1 MDTTPLLPPA
11 DSPAIRPTR
20 PISPRQRLR
29 WNHLSPTV
37 KAIMKRL
44 LIPALLASSAFV
56 LSGCL
61 DVDADLSVNEDATAT
76 GEMTIAISSE
86 ISGLLGLGSGV
97 DLVDQLKQGMLDGAE
112 GSRIWTASPQIRNAV
127 AMVCSFENQ
136 VFDQADDIW
145 NIYASDDNTITFY
158 SSSGE
163 QAAEE
168 DAGFLDD
175 LVDFDFGGYQIDVEM
190 PARSSVS
197 MAPTWIKHP
206 RRVFASRPSLNDS
219 FEAVVVS
226 EDGSSSFP
234 WVLLIVIGV
243 AVLAVIA
250 LVAFLIGRSR
260 SSGDSD
266 VQVIRWTALGS
277 PSRRRYR
284 ATGID
289 GGDARARLV
298 YSHPRWRPLRCR
310 RPSNPAMPLVMA
322 PTEMTFRATRQ
333 TTRQVIHRQTTTAVD
348 PRPTTTTDRWLPRAN
363 SR

>member
-1 MDTTPLLPPA
+1 
-11 DSPAIRPTR
+11 
-20 PISPRQRLR
+20 
-29 WNHLSPTV
+29 
-37 KAIMKRL
+37 MKRL

-97 DLVDQLKQGMLDGAE
+97 ELVDQLKQGMLDGAE
-112 GSRIWTASPQIRNAV
+112 GVEDLDCQPADQENAV

-145 NIYASDDNTITFY
+145 NIYASDDKTVTFY

-190 PARSSVS
+190 PGPIVSVDGTNVDQTS
-197 MAPTWIKHP
+197 DTSFRIEAG
-206 RRVFASRPSLNDS
+206 LNDS

-234 WVLLIVIGV
+234 WVLLIVVGV

-260 SSGDSD
+260 SSGGAGANDANDSMD
-266 VQVIRWTALGS
+266 GTSVMDDADRAQPELMAATPALDSSTPPPAVEASPMPQAIESGDASSDDAPGDDNSGDNSSDAAPADTADDS
-277 PSRRRYR
+277 PGDSP
-284 ATGID
+284 ADND
-289 GGDARARLV
+289 GGSASDDND
-298 YSHPRWRPLRCR
+298 SGG
-310 RPSNPAMPLVMA
+310 SFGSDDN
-322 PTEMTFRATRQ
+322 
-333 TTRQVIHRQTTTAVD
+333 D
-348 PRPTTTTDRWLPRAN
+348 
-363 SR
+363 

>member
-1 MDTTPLLPPA
+1 
-11 DSPAIRPTR
+11 
-20 PISPRQRLR
+20 
-29 WNHLSPTV
+29 
-37 KAIMKRL
+37 MKRL

-61 DVDADLSVNEDATAT
+61 DVDADLAVNEDATAT

-112 GSRIWTASPQIRNAV
+112 GVEDLNCEPAEQENAV

-145 NIYASDDNTITFY
+145 NIYASDDNTVTFY

-163 QAAEE
+163 QAADE
-168 DAGFLDD
+168 DAGLLDD
-175 LVDFDFGGYQIDVEM
+175 LVDLDFGGYQIDVEM
-190 PARSSVS
+190 PGAIVSVDGTNVDQTS
-197 MAPTWIKHP
+197 ETSFRIEAG
-206 RRVFASRPSLNDS
+206 LNDS
-219 FEAVVVS
+219 FEAIVVA

-266 VQVIRWTALGS
+266 AGNGTAPMNDPADADVAQPALIAATPALDS
-277 PSRRRYR
+277 PTPPPAVEASPVPPAIESADTSNDDASGDDAPGDDNSDDNSSDDAPS
-284 ATGID
+284 ATADDSPGDSPADND
-289 GGDARARLV
+289 GGSASDDNGGGGG
-298 YSHPRWRPLRCR
+298 SFG
-310 RPSNPAMPLVMA
+310 SDDN
-322 PTEMTFRATRQ
+322 
-333 TTRQVIHRQTTTAVD
+333 D
-348 PRPTTTTDRWLPRAN
+348 
-363 SR
+363 

>member
-1 MDTTPLLPPA
+1 
-11 DSPAIRPTR
+11 
-20 PISPRQRLR
+20 
-29 WNHLSPTV
+29 
-37 KAIMKRL
+37 MKRL

-112 GSRIWTASPQIRNAV
+112 GVEDLDCEPAEQENAV

-145 NIYASDDNTITFY
+145 NIYASDDNTVTFY

-168 DAGFLDD
+168 EDAGLFDD

-190 PARSSVS
+190 PGPIVSVDGTNVDQTS
-197 MAPTWIKHP
+197 DTSFRIEAG
-206 RRVFASRPSLNDS
+206 LNDS
-219 FEAVVVS
+219 FEAIVVS

-250 LVAFLIGRSR
+250 LVVFLIGRSR
-260 SSGDSD
+260 SSGGSGASD
-266 VQVIRWTALGS
+266 VNDATDGTAFMDDADRAQPELIAATPALDS
-277 PSRRRYR
+277 PTPPPAVE
-284 ATGID
+284 ATPVPPAIESAD
-289 GGDARARLV
+289 TPSDDAPGDDT
-298 YSHPRWRPLRCR
+298 
-310 RPSNPAMPLVMA
+310 PADAADDSP
-322 PTEMTFRATRQ
+322 
-333 TTRQVIHRQTTTAVD
+333 
-348 PRPTTTTDRWLPRAN
+348 AN
-363 SR
+363 SPADNDDSGSAGSNDNDNTND

>member
-1 MDTTPLLPPA
+1 
-11 DSPAIRPTR
+11 
-20 PISPRQRLR
+20 
-29 WNHLSPTV
+29 
-37 KAIMKRL
+37 MKRL

-97 DLVDQLKQGMLDGAE
+97 DLVDQLEQGMLDGAE
-112 GSRIWTASPQIRNAV
+112 GVEDLDCEPAEQENAV

-145 NIYASDDNTITFY
+145 NIYASDDNTVTFY

-168 DAGFLDD
+168 EDAGLFDD

-190 PARSSVS
+190 PGPIVSVDGTNVDQTS
-197 MAPTWIKHP
+197 DTSFRIEAG
-206 RRVFASRPSLNDS
+206 LNDS
-219 FEAVVVS
+219 FEAIVVS

-250 LVAFLIGRSR
+250 LVIFLIGRSR
-260 SSGDSD
+260 SSGGSGGSGASD
-266 VQVIRWTALGS
+266 VNDATDGTAFMDDAARAQPELIAATTALDS
-277 PSRRRYR
+277 PTPPS
-284 ATGID
+284 AVEASPVPPAIESVDTPSD
-289 GGDARARLV
+289 DA
-298 YSHPRWRPLRCR
+298 SGEDT
-310 RPSNPAMPLVMA
+310 PAD
-322 PTEMTFRATRQ
+322 
-333 TTRQVIHRQTTTAVD
+333 TAD
-348 PRPTTTTDRWLPRAN
+348 DSPAN
-363 SR
+363 SPADNDDSGSAGSNDNDNTND

>member
-1 MDTTPLLPPA
+1 
-11 DSPAIRPTR
+11 
-20 PISPRQRLR
+20 
-29 WNHLSPTV
+29 
-37 KAIMKRL
+37 MKRL

-112 GSRIWTASPQIRNAV
+112 GVEDLDCEPAEQENAV

-145 NIYASDDNTITFY
+145 NIYASDDNTVTFY

-168 DAGFLDD
+168 DAGLFDD

-190 PARSSVS
+190 PGPIVSVDGTNVDQTS
-197 MAPTWIKHP
+197 DTSFRIEAG
-206 RRVFASRPSLNDS
+206 LNDS

-250 LVAFLIGRSR
+250 LVVFLIGRSR

-266 VQVIRWTALGS
+266 GSGASDASDVNGANDATDGTAFMDDADRAQPELIAATPALDS
-277 PSRRRYR
+277 PTPPPAVEASPVPPAIESADTSNDDASGDDNSDDNSSDDAPS
-284 ATGID
+284 ATADDSPGDSPADND
-289 GGDARARLV
+289 GGSASDDNGGGG
-298 YSHPRWRPLRCR
+298 SFG
-310 RPSNPAMPLVMA
+310 SDDN
-322 PTEMTFRATRQ
+322 
-333 TTRQVIHRQTTTAVD
+333 D
-348 PRPTTTTDRWLPRAN
+348 
-363 SR
+363 

>member
-1 MDTTPLLPPA
+1 
-11 DSPAIRPTR
+11 
-20 PISPRQRLR
+20 
-29 WNHLSPTV
+29 
-37 KAIMKRL
+37 MKRL

-112 GSRIWTASPQIRNAV
+112 GVEDLDCEPAEQENAV

-145 NIYASDDNTITFY
+145 NIYVSDDNTVTFY

-168 DAGFLDD
+168 DAGLFDD

-190 PARSSVS
+190 PGPIVSVDGTNVDQTS
-197 MAPTWIKHP
+197 DTSFRIEAG
-206 RRVFASRPSLNDS
+206 LNDS
-219 FEAVVVS
+219 FEAIVVS

-234 WVLLIVIGV
+234 WVLLIVVGV

-250 LVAFLIGRSR
+250 LVVFRIGRSR
-260 SSGDSD
+260 SSGDSGASD
-266 VQVIRWTALGS
+266 ANGANGATDGNDATDGTAFMDDADRAQPELIAATPALDS
-277 PSRRRYR
+277 PTPPPAVEASPVPP
-284 ATGID
+284 AIES
-289 GGDARARLV
+289 GDD
-298 YSHPRWRPLRCR
+298 
-310 RPSNPAMPLVMA
+310 A
-322 PTEMTFRATRQ
+322 PT
-333 TTRQVIHRQTTTAVD
+333 
-348 PRPTTTTDRWLPRAN
+348 N
-363 SR
+363 SGDDSPGHSPADNGGGSVGSNDNDNDND

>member
-1 MDTTPLLPPA
+1 
-11 DSPAIRPTR
+11 
-20 PISPRQRLR
+20 
-29 WNHLSPTV
+29 
-37 KAIMKRL
+37 MKRL

-76 GEMTIAISSE
+76 GGMTIAISSE

-112 GSRIWTASPQIRNAV
+112 GVEDLDCEPAEQENAV
-127 AMVCSFENQ
+127 AMVCSFANQ

-145 NIYASDDNTITFY
+145 NIYASDDKTVTFY

-168 DAGFLDD
+168 DGGFLDD

-190 PARSSVS
+190 PGPIVSVDGTNVDQTS
-197 MAPTWIKHP
+197 ETSFRIEAG
-206 RRVFASRPSLNDS
+206 LNDS

-250 LVAFLIGRSR
+250 VVAFLIGRSR

-266 VQVIRWTALGS
+266 AGNGTAPMNDPADADVAQTALMAATPALDS
-277 PSRRRYR
+277 PTPPPAVEASPMPP
-284 ATGID
+284 AIESADTHNDEAPGDQSSGDHNSSNDSSSD
-289 GGDARARLV
+289 GG
-298 YSHPRWRPLRCR
+298 
-310 RPSNPAMPLVMA
+310 PADSTDDSP
-322 PTEMTFRATRQ
+322 
-333 TTRQVIHRQTTTAVD
+333 VD
-348 PRPTTTTDRWLPRAN
+348 SSADN
-363 SR
+363 DGGSGSDDNG

>member
-1 MDTTPLLPPA
+1 
-11 DSPAIRPTR
+11 
-20 PISPRQRLR
+20 
-29 WNHLSPTV
+29 
-37 KAIMKRL
+37 MKRL

-112 GSRIWTASPQIRNAV
+112 GVEDLDCEPAEQENAV

-145 NIYASDDNTITFY
+145 NIYVSDDNTVTFY

-168 DAGFLDD
+168 DAGLFDD

-190 PARSSVS
+190 PGPIVSVDGTNVDQTS
-197 MAPTWIKHP
+197 DTNFRIEAG
-206 RRVFASRPSLNDS
+206 LNDS

-234 WVLLIVIGV
+234 WVLLIVVGV

-250 LVAFLIGRSR
+250 LVVFLIGRSR
-260 SSGDSD
+260 SSGGSDANDPNNSMDGTSVMDDADRAQPELIAATPALDSPTPPPAVEASPVPPAIESGD
-266 VQVIRWTALGS
+266 ALSDDAPGVDAPGDDNSDDNSSDDAPADTADDS
-277 PSRRRYR
+277 PGHSP
-284 ATGID
+284 ADNDD
-289 GGDARARLV
+289 GGSV
-298 YSHPRWRPLRCR
+298 G
-310 RPSNPAMPLVMA
+310 SN
-322 PTEMTFRATRQ
+322 
-333 TTRQVIHRQTTTAVD
+333 D
-348 PRPTTTTDRWLPRAN
+348 NDDD
-363 SR
+363 

>member
-1 MDTTPLLPPA
+1 
-11 DSPAIRPTR
+11 
-20 PISPRQRLR
+20 
-29 WNHLSPTV
+29 
-37 KAIMKRL
+37 MKRL

-112 GSRIWTASPQIRNAV
+112 GVEDLDCEPAEQENAV

-145 NIYASDDNTITFY
+145 NIYVSDDNTVTFY

-168 DAGFLDD
+168 DAGLFDD

-190 PARSSVS
+190 PGPIVSVDGTNVDQTS
-197 MAPTWIKHP
+197 DTSFRIEAG
-206 RRVFASRPSLNDS
+206 LNDS

-234 WVLLIVIGV
+234 WVLLIVVGV

-250 LVAFLIGRSR
+250 LVVFLIGRSR
-260 SSGDSD
+260 SSGGSDANDPNNSMDGTSVMDDADRAQPELIAATPALDSPTPPPAVEASPVPPAIESGD
-266 VQVIRWTALGS
+266 ALSDDAPGVEAPGDDNSDDNSSDDAPADTADDS
-277 PSRRRYR
+277 PGDSP
-284 ATGID
+284 ADDND
-289 GGDARARLV
+289 GGGSFGSDD
-298 YSHPRWRPLRCR
+298 
-310 RPSNPAMPLVMA
+310 N
-322 PTEMTFRATRQ
+322 
-333 TTRQVIHRQTTTAVD
+333 D
-348 PRPTTTTDRWLPRAN
+348 
-363 SR
+363 

>member
-1 MDTTPLLPPA
+1 
-11 DSPAIRPTR
+11 
-20 PISPRQRLR
+20 
-29 WNHLSPTV
+29 
-37 KAIMKRL
+37 MKRL

-97 DLVDQLKQGMLDGAE
+97 ELVDQLKQGMLDGAE
-112 GSRIWTASPQIRNAV
+112 GVEDLDCEPADQENAV

-145 NIYASDDNTITFY
+145 NIYASDDNTVTFY

-190 PARSSVS
+190 PGPIVSVDGTNVDQTS
-197 MAPTWIKHP
+197 DTSFRIEAG
-206 RRVFASRPSLNDS
+206 LNDS

-234 WVLLIVIGV
+234 WVLLIVVGV

-260 SSGDSD
+260 SSDANDANDSMDGTAFMDDADRAQPELMAATPALDSSTPPPAVEASPMPQAIESADTSSDDASGDSD
-266 VQVIRWTALGS
+266 A
-277 PSRRRYR
+277 
-284 ATGID
+284 
-289 GGDARARLV
+289 GGDNASDDA
-298 YSHPRWRPLRCR
+298 
-310 RPSNPAMPLVMA
+310 PAD
-322 PTEMTFRATRQ
+322 
-333 TTRQVIHRQTTTAVD
+333 TADDSPVD
-348 PRPTTTTDRWLPRAN
+348 SPADN
-363 SR
+363 DSGGGSFGSDDND

>member
-1 MDTTPLLPPA
+1 
-11 DSPAIRPTR
+11 
-20 PISPRQRLR
+20 
-29 WNHLSPTV
+29 
-37 KAIMKRL
+37 MKRL

-61 DVDADLSVNEDATAT
+61 DVDADLAVNEDATAT

-112 GSRIWTASPQIRNAV
+112 GVEDLDCEPAEQENAV

-145 NIYASDDNTITFY
+145 NIYASDDNTVTFY

-168 DAGFLDD
+168 QDSGLFDD
-175 LVDFDFGGYQIDVEM
+175 LVDFDFGGYQIDVDM
-190 PARSSVS
+190 PGPIVSVDGTNVDQTS
-197 MAPTWIKHP
+197 ETSFRIEAG
-206 RRVFASRPSLNDS
+206 LNDS
-219 FEAVVVS
+219 FETIIVA

-234 WVLLIVIGV
+234 WILLIVIGV

-266 VQVIRWTALGS
+266 AGNGTTPMNDPADADVAQPELMAATPALNS
-277 PSRRRYR
+277 PTPLPAVEASPVPP
-284 ATGID
+284 AIESADTPSNDAPGDDSPGDNNSGDESASDDAPADPANDSPGDSPADNDD
-289 GGDARARLV
+289 GGSASDDNGGG
-298 YSHPRWRPLRCR
+298 SFG
-310 RPSNPAMPLVMA
+310 SDDN
-322 PTEMTFRATRQ
+322 
-333 TTRQVIHRQTTTAVD
+333 
-348 PRPTTTTDRWLPRAN
+348 N
-363 SR
+363 

>member
-1 MDTTPLLPPA
+1 
-11 DSPAIRPTR
+11 
-20 PISPRQRLR
+20 
-29 WNHLSPTV
+29 
-37 KAIMKRL
+37 MKRL

-97 DLVDQLKQGMLDGAE
+97 ELVDQLKQGMLDGAE
-112 GSRIWTASPQIRNAV
+112 GVEDLDCQPADQENAV

-145 NIYASDDNTITFY
+145 NIYASDDNTVTFY

-190 PARSSVS
+190 PGPIVSVDGTNVDQTS
-197 MAPTWIKHP
+197 ETSFRIEAG
-206 RRVFASRPSLNDS
+206 LNDS

-234 WVLLIVIGV
+234 WVLLIVVGV

-250 LVAFLIGRSR
+250 LVAFFIGRSR
-260 SSGDSD
+260 SSGGSDANDANAANGSMDGTSVVDDADRAQPELMAATPALDSPTPPPAVEASPVPPAIESGD
-266 VQVIRWTALGS
+266 VSSDDA
-277 PSRRRYR
+277 PS
-284 ATGID
+284 D
-289 GGDARARLV
+289 DSSGDDN
-298 YSHPRWRPLRCR
+298 SDDN
-310 RPSNPAMPLVMA
+310 SSDDA
-322 PTEMTFRATRQ
+322 PTD
-333 TTRQVIHRQTTTAVD
+333 TAD
-348 PRPTTTTDRWLPRAN
+348 DSPEDSPADN
-363 SR
+363 DSGGGSFGSDDND

>member
-1 MDTTPLLPPA
+1 
-11 DSPAIRPTR
+11 
-20 PISPRQRLR
+20 
-29 WNHLSPTV
+29 
-37 KAIMKRL
+37 MKRL

-112 GSRIWTASPQIRNAV
+112 GVEDLDCEPAEQENAV

-145 NIYASDDNTITFY
+145 NIYASDDKTVTFY

-168 DAGFLDD
+168 DGGFLDD

-190 PARSSVS
+190 PGPFVSVDGTNVDQTS
-197 MAPTWIKHP
+197 ETSFRIEAG
-206 RRVFASRPSLNDS
+206 LNDS

-250 LVAFLIGRSR
+250 VVAFLIGRSR

-266 VQVIRWTALGS
+266 AGNGTAPMNDPADADVAQPALIAATPALDS
-277 PSRRRYR
+277 PTPPPAVEASPMPQ
-284 ATGID
+284 AIEAADTHNDEAPGDQSSGDHNSSNDSSSD
-289 GGDARARLV
+289 GG
-298 YSHPRWRPLRCR
+298 
-310 RPSNPAMPLVMA
+310 PADSTDDSP
-322 PTEMTFRATRQ
+322 
-333 TTRQVIHRQTTTAVD
+333 VD
-348 PRPTTTTDRWLPRAN
+348 SSADN
-363 SR
+363 DGGSGSDDND

>member
-1 MDTTPLLPPA
+1 
-11 DSPAIRPTR
+11 
-20 PISPRQRLR
+20 
-29 WNHLSPTV
+29 
-37 KAIMKRL
+37 MKRL

-112 GSRIWTASPQIRNAV
+112 GVEDLDCEPAEQENAV

-145 NIYASDDNTITFY
+145 NIYASDDNTVTFY

-190 PARSSVS
+190 PGPIVSVDGTNVDQTS
-197 MAPTWIKHP
+197 ETSFRIEAG
-206 RRVFASRPSLNDS
+206 LNDS

-234 WVLLIVIGV
+234 WVLLIVVGV

-260 SSGDSD
+260 SSGDADAGDGTAPMNDPADAD
-266 VQVIRWTALGS
+266 VAQPALIAATPALDS
-277 PSRRRYR
+277 PTPPPAVEASPVPP
-284 ATGID
+284 AIES
-289 GGDARARLV
+289 GDASSDGAHGDDTLGDDT
-298 YSHPRWRPLRCR
+298 SDDN
-310 RPSNPAMPLVMA
+310 SSDDAPAD
-322 PTEMTFRATRQ
+322 
-333 TTRQVIHRQTTTAVD
+333 TAD
-348 PRPTTTTDRWLPRAN
+348 DSPGDSPADN
-363 SR
+363 D

>member
-1 MDTTPLLPPA
+1 
-11 DSPAIRPTR
+11 
-20 PISPRQRLR
+20 
-29 WNHLSPTV
+29 
-37 KAIMKRL
+37 MKRL

-112 GSRIWTASPQIRNAV
+112 GVEDLDCEPAEQENAV

-145 NIYASDDNTITFY
+145 NIYASDDNTVTFY

-163 QAAEE
+163 QAAEDE
-168 DAGFLDD
+168 DAGFFDD

-190 PARSSVS
+190 PGPIVSVDGTNVDQTS
-197 MAPTWIKHP
+197 ETSFRIEAG
-206 RRVFASRPSLNDS
+206 LNDS

-266 VQVIRWTALGS
+266 AGDGTAPGNDPADADIAQPALMAATPALDSSTPPPAVEAS
-277 PSRRRYR
+277 PVPPAIES
-284 ATGID
+284 
-289 GGDARARLV
+289 GDASSDGAHGDDI
-298 YSHPRWRPLRCR
+298 SGDAADDSPGD
-310 RPSNPAMPLVMA
+310 SPADNDSGGSA
-322 PTEMTFRATRQ
+322 S
-333 TTRQVIHRQTTTAVD
+333 D
-348 PRPTTTTDRWLPRAN
+348 DN
-363 SR
+363 D

>member
-1 MDTTPLLPPA
+1 
-11 DSPAIRPTR
+11 
-20 PISPRQRLR
+20 
-29 WNHLSPTV
+29 
-37 KAIMKRL
+37 MKRL

-112 GSRIWTASPQIRNAV
+112 GVEDLDCEPAEQENAV

-145 NIYASDDNTITFY
+145 NIYASDDNTVTFY

-163 QAAEE
+163 QAAEDE
-168 DAGFLDD
+168 DAGFFDD

-190 PARSSVS
+190 PGPIVSVDGTNVDQTS
-197 MAPTWIKHP
+197 ETSFRIEAG
-206 RRVFASRPSLNDS
+206 LNDS

-250 LVAFLIGRSR
+250 LVAILIGRSR

-266 VQVIRWTALGS
+266 AGDGTAPGNDPADADIAQPALMAATPALDSSTPPSAVEAS
-277 PSRRRYR
+277 PVPPAIES
-284 ATGID
+284 
-289 GGDARARLV
+289 GDASSDGAHGDDI
-298 YSHPRWRPLRCR
+298 SGDAADDSPGD
-310 RPSNPAMPLVMA
+310 SPADNDSGGSA
-322 PTEMTFRATRQ
+322 S
-333 TTRQVIHRQTTTAVD
+333 D
-348 PRPTTTTDRWLPRAN
+348 DN
-363 SR
+363 D

>member
-1 MDTTPLLPPA
+1 
-11 DSPAIRPTR
+11 
-20 PISPRQRLR
+20 
-29 WNHLSPTV
+29 
-37 KAIMKRL
+37 MKRL

-112 GSRIWTASPQIRNAV
+112 GVEDLDCEPAEQENAV

-145 NIYASDDNTITFY
+145 NIYASDDNTVTFY

-163 QAAEE
+163 QAAEDE
-168 DAGFLDD
+168 DAGFFDD

-190 PARSSVS
+190 PGPIVSVDGTNVDQTS
-197 MAPTWIKHP
+197 ETSFRIEAG
-206 RRVFASRPSLNDS
+206 LNDS

-266 VQVIRWTALGS
+266 AGDGTAPGNDPADADIAQPALMAATPALDSSTPPPAVEAS
-277 PSRRRYR
+277 PVPPAIES
-284 ATGID
+284 
-289 GGDARARLV
+289 GDASSDGAHGDDI
-298 YSHPRWRPLRCR
+298 SGDAADDSPGE
-310 RPSNPAMPLVMA
+310 SPADNDSGGSA
-322 PTEMTFRATRQ
+322 S
-333 TTRQVIHRQTTTAVD
+333 D
-348 PRPTTTTDRWLPRAN
+348 DN
-363 SR
+363 D

>member
-1 MDTTPLLPPA
+1 
-11 DSPAIRPTR
+11 
-20 PISPRQRLR
+20 
-29 WNHLSPTV
+29 
-37 KAIMKRL
+37 MKRL

-112 GSRIWTASPQIRNAV
+112 GVEDLDCEPAEQENAV

-145 NIYASDDNTITFY
+145 NIYASDDKTVTFY

-190 PARSSVS
+190 PGPIVSVDGTNVDQTS
-197 MAPTWIKHP
+197 ETSFRIEAG
-206 RRVFASRPSLNDS
+206 LNDS

-250 LVAFLIGRSR
+250 VVAFLIGRSR

-266 VQVIRWTALGS
+266 AGNGTAPMNDPADTDVAQTALMAATPAPDS
-277 PSRRRYR
+277 PTPPPAVEASPMPP
-284 ATGID
+284 AIESADTHNDEAPGDQSSGDHNSSNDSSSD
-289 GGDARARLV
+289 GG
-298 YSHPRWRPLRCR
+298 
-310 RPSNPAMPLVMA
+310 PADSTDDSP
-322 PTEMTFRATRQ
+322 
-333 TTRQVIHRQTTTAVD
+333 VD
-348 PRPTTTTDRWLPRAN
+348 SSADN
-363 SR
+363 DGGSGSDDNG

>member
-1 MDTTPLLPPA
+1 
-11 DSPAIRPTR
+11 
-20 PISPRQRLR
+20 
-29 WNHLSPTV
+29 
-37 KAIMKRL
+37 MKRL

-97 DLVDQLKQGMLDGAE
+97 DLVDQLEQGMLDGAE
-112 GSRIWTASPQIRNAV
+112 GVEDLDCEPAEQENAV

-145 NIYASDDNTITFY
+145 NIYASDDNTVTFY
-158 SSSGE
+158 SISGE

-168 DAGFLDD
+168 EDAGLFDD

-190 PARSSVS
+190 PGPIVSVDGTNVDQTS
-197 MAPTWIKHP
+197 DTSFRIEAG
-206 RRVFASRPSLNDS
+206 LNDS
-219 FEAVVVS
+219 FEAIVVS

-250 LVAFLIGRSR
+250 LIVFLIGRSR
-260 SSGDSD
+260 SSGGSGASDRNDGTDGTDGTAFMDDADRAQPELIAATPALDSPTPPPAVEATPVPPAIESAD
-266 VQVIRWTALGS
+266 TPRDDAPGEDTPADAADDS
-277 PSRRRYR
+277 P
-284 ATGID
+284 
-289 GGDARARLV
+289 
-298 YSHPRWRPLRCR
+298 
-310 RPSNPAMPLVMA
+310 
-322 PTEMTFRATRQ
+322 
-333 TTRQVIHRQTTTAVD
+333 
-348 PRPTTTTDRWLPRAN
+348 AN
-363 SR
+363 SPADNDDSGSAGSNDNDNTND

>member
-1 MDTTPLLPPA
+1 
-11 DSPAIRPTR
+11 
-20 PISPRQRLR
+20 
-29 WNHLSPTV
+29 
-37 KAIMKRL
+37 MKRL

-112 GSRIWTASPQIRNAV
+112 GVEDLDCEPAEQENAV

-145 NIYASDDNTITFY
+145 NIYASDDKTVTFY

-190 PARSSVS
+190 PGPIVSVDGTNVDQTS
-197 MAPTWIKHP
+197 ETSFRIEAG
-206 RRVFASRPSLNDS
+206 LNDS

-250 LVAFLIGRSR
+250 VVAFLIGRSR

-266 VQVIRWTALGS
+266 AGNGTAPMNDPADTDVAQTALMAATPALDS
-277 PSRRRYR
+277 PTPPPAVEASPMPP
-284 ATGID
+284 AIESADTHNDEAPGDQSSGDHNSSNDSSSD
-289 GGDARARLV
+289 GG
-298 YSHPRWRPLRCR
+298 
-310 RPSNPAMPLVMA
+310 PADSTDDSP
-322 PTEMTFRATRQ
+322 
-333 TTRQVIHRQTTTAVD
+333 VD
-348 PRPTTTTDRWLPRAN
+348 SSADN
-363 SR
+363 DGGSGSDDNG

>member
-1 MDTTPLLPPA
+1 
-11 DSPAIRPTR
+11 
-20 PISPRQRLR
+20 
-29 WNHLSPTV
+29 
-37 KAIMKRL
+37 MKRL

-112 GSRIWTASPQIRNAV
+112 GVEDLDCEPAEQENAV

-145 NIYASDDNTITFY
+145 NIYASDDKTVTFY

-190 PARSSVS
+190 PGPIVSVDGTNVDQTS
-197 MAPTWIKHP
+197 ETSFRIEAG
-206 RRVFASRPSLNDS
+206 LNDS

-250 LVAFLIGRSR
+250 VVAFLIGRSR

-266 VQVIRWTALGS
+266 AGNGTAPMNDPADADVAQPALIAATPALDS
-277 PSRRRYR
+277 PTPPPAVEASPMPP
-284 ATGID
+284 AIESADTHNDEAPGDQSSGDHNSSNDSSSD
-289 GGDARARLV
+289 GG
-298 YSHPRWRPLRCR
+298 
-310 RPSNPAMPLVMA
+310 PADSTDDSP
-322 PTEMTFRATRQ
+322 
-333 TTRQVIHRQTTTAVD
+333 VD
-348 PRPTTTTDRWLPRAN
+348 SSADN
-363 SR
+363 DGGSGSDDNG

>member
-1 MDTTPLLPPA
+1 M
-11 DSPAIRPTR
+11 
-20 PISPRQRLR
+20 Q
-29 WNHLSPTV
+29 
-37 KAIMKRL
+37 RL

-112 GSRIWTASPQIRNAV
+112 GVEDLDCEPAEQENAV

-145 NIYASDDNTITFY
+145 NIYASDDNTVTFY

-168 DAGFLDD
+168 EDAGFFDD

-190 PARSSVS
+190 PGPIVSVDGTNVDQTS
-197 MAPTWIKHP
+197 DTSFRIEAG
-206 RRVFASRPSLNDS
+206 LNDS

-250 LVAFLIGRSR
+250 LVAFLISRSR

-266 VQVIRWTALGS
+266 AGDGTAPGNDPADADIAQPALMAATPALDSSTPPPAVEAS
-277 PSRRRYR
+277 PVPPAIES
-284 ATGID
+284 
-289 GGDARARLV
+289 GDASSDGAHGDDI
-298 YSHPRWRPLRCR
+298 SGDAADDSPGD
-310 RPSNPAMPLVMA
+310 SPADNDSGGSA
-322 PTEMTFRATRQ
+322 S
-333 TTRQVIHRQTTTAVD
+333 D
-348 PRPTTTTDRWLPRAN
+348 DN
-363 SR
+363 D

>member
-1 MDTTPLLPPA
+1 
-11 DSPAIRPTR
+11 
-20 PISPRQRLR
+20 
-29 WNHLSPTV
+29 
-37 KAIMKRL
+37 MKRL

-97 DLVDQLKQGMLDGAE
+97 DLVDQLEQGMLDGAE
-112 GSRIWTASPQIRNAV
+112 GVEDLDCAPAEQENAV

-145 NIYASDDNTITFY
+145 NIYASDDNTVTFY

-168 DAGFLDD
+168 EDAGLLDD

-190 PARSSVS
+190 PGPIVSVDGTNVDQTS
-197 MAPTWIKHP
+197 DTSFRIEAG
-206 RRVFASRPSLNDS
+206 LNDS
-219 FEAVVVS
+219 FEAIVVS

-250 LVAFLIGRSR
+250 LVVFLIGRSR
-260 SSGDSD
+260 SSGGSGASD
-266 VQVIRWTALGS
+266 VNDATDGTAFIDDADRAQPEQMAATPALDS
-277 PSRRRYR
+277 PTPPPAVE
-284 ATGID
+284 ATPGPPAIESAD
-289 GGDARARLV
+289 T
-298 YSHPRWRPLRCR
+298 
-310 RPSNPAMPLVMA
+310 PSNDAPGADTPADAANDSP
-322 PTEMTFRATRQ
+322 
-333 TTRQVIHRQTTTAVD
+333 
-348 PRPTTTTDRWLPRAN
+348 AN
-363 SR
+363 SPADNDDSGSAGSNDNDNTND

>member
-1 MDTTPLLPPA
+1 
-11 DSPAIRPTR
+11 
-20 PISPRQRLR
+20 
-29 WNHLSPTV
+29 
-37 KAIMKRL
+37 MKRL

-112 GSRIWTASPQIRNAV
+112 GVEDLDCEPAEQENAV

-145 NIYASDDNTITFY
+145 NIYASDDNTVTFY

-168 DAGFLDD
+168 EDAGLFDD

-190 PARSSVS
+190 PGPIVSVDGTNVDQTS
-197 MAPTWIKHP
+197 DTSFRIEAG
-206 RRVFASRPSLNDS
+206 LNDS
-219 FEAVVVS
+219 FEAIVVS

-250 LVAFLIGRSR
+250 LVVFLIGRSR
-260 SSGDSD
+260 SSGGSGASD
-266 VQVIRWTALGS
+266 VNDANDATDGTAFMDDADRAQPELIAATPALDS
-277 PSRRRYR
+277 PTPPPAVK
-284 ATGID
+284 ATPVPPTIESAD
-289 GGDARARLV
+289 TPSDDA
-298 YSHPRWRPLRCR
+298 
-310 RPSNPAMPLVMA
+310 PSEDTPADAADDSP
-322 PTEMTFRATRQ
+322 
-333 TTRQVIHRQTTTAVD
+333 
-348 PRPTTTTDRWLPRAN
+348 AN
-363 SR
+363 SPADNDDSGSAGSNDNDNDND

>member
-1 MDTTPLLPPA
+1 
-11 DSPAIRPTR
+11 
-20 PISPRQRLR
+20 
-29 WNHLSPTV
+29 
-37 KAIMKRL
+37 MKRL

-112 GSRIWTASPQIRNAV
+112 GVEDLDCEPAEQENAV

-145 NIYASDDNTITFY
+145 NIYASDDKTVTFY

-190 PARSSVS
+190 PGPIVSVDGTNVDQTS
-197 MAPTWIKHP
+197 ETSFRIEAG
-206 RRVFASRPSLNDS
+206 LNDS

-234 WVLLIVIGV
+234 WVLLIVVGV

-250 LVAFLIGRSR
+250 VVAFLIGRSR

-266 VQVIRWTALGS
+266 AGNGTAPMNDPADTDVAQTALMAATPALDS
-277 PSRRRYR
+277 PTPPPAVEASPMPP
-284 ATGID
+284 AIESADTHNDEAPGDQSSGDHNSSNDSSSD
-289 GGDARARLV
+289 GG
-298 YSHPRWRPLRCR
+298 
-310 RPSNPAMPLVMA
+310 PADSTDHSP
-322 PTEMTFRATRQ
+322 
-333 TTRQVIHRQTTTAVD
+333 VD
-348 PRPTTTTDRWLPRAN
+348 SSADN
-363 SR
+363 DGGSGSDDND

>member
-1 MDTTPLLPPA
+1 M
-11 DSPAIRPTR
+11 
-20 PISPRQRLR
+20 
-29 WNHLSPTV
+29 
-37 KAIMKRL
+37 KAIMKRV

-61 DVDADLSVNEDATAT
+61 DVDADLAVNEDATAT

-112 GSRIWTASPQIRNAV
+112 GVQDLDCEPADQENAV
-127 AMVCSFENQ
+127 AMVCSFDNQ

-145 NIYASDDNTITFY
+145 NIYASDDNTVTFY

-168 DAGFLDD
+168 EDAGLFDD

-190 PARSSVS
+190 PGPIVSVDGTNVDQTSERSFRIE
-197 MAPTWIKHP
+197 AG
-206 RRVFASRPSLNDS
+206 LNDS
-219 FEAVVVS
+219 FEATVVA

-234 WVLLIVIGV
+234 WLLLIVIGV

-260 SSGDSD
+260 SSDASD
-266 VQVIRWTALGS
+266 TSAAS
-277 PSRRRYR
+277 
-284 ATGID
+284 D
-289 GGDARARLV
+289 GTSSVNDGADADLA
-298 YSHPRWRPLRCR
+298 
-310 RPSNPAMPLVMA
+310 
-322 PTEMTFRATRQ
+322 
-333 TTRQVIHRQTTTAVD
+333 
-348 PRPTTTTDRWLPRAN
+348 
-363 SR
+363 

>member
-1 MDTTPLLPPA
+1 
-11 DSPAIRPTR
+11 
-20 PISPRQRLR
+20 
-29 WNHLSPTV
+29 
-37 KAIMKRL
+37 MKRL
-44 LIPALLASSAFV
+44 LIPALLASSAFL

-112 GSRIWTASPQIRNAV
+112 GVEDLDCEPAEQENAV

-145 NIYASDDNTITFY
+145 NIYASDDKTVTFY

-190 PARSSVS
+190 PGPIVSVDGTNVDQTS
-197 MAPTWIKHP
+197 ETSFRIEAG
-206 RRVFASRPSLNDS
+206 LNDS

-250 LVAFLIGRSR
+250 VVAFLIGRSR

-266 VQVIRWTALGS
+266 AGNGTAPMNDPADADVAQTALMAATPALDS
-277 PSRRRYR
+277 PTLPPAVEASPMPP
-284 ATGID
+284 AIESADTHNDEAPGDQSSGDHNSSNDSSSD
-289 GGDARARLV
+289 GG
-298 YSHPRWRPLRCR
+298 
-310 RPSNPAMPLVMA
+310 PADSTDDSP
-322 PTEMTFRATRQ
+322 
-333 TTRQVIHRQTTTAVD
+333 VD
-348 PRPTTTTDRWLPRAN
+348 SSADN
-363 SR
+363 DGGSGSDDNG

>member
-1 MDTTPLLPPA
+1 
-11 DSPAIRPTR
+11 
-20 PISPRQRLR
+20 
-29 WNHLSPTV
+29 
-37 KAIMKRL
+37 MKRL

-112 GSRIWTASPQIRNAV
+112 GVEDLDCEPAEQENAV

-145 NIYASDDNTITFY
+145 NIYVSDDNTVTFY

-168 DAGFLDD
+168 DAGLFDD

-190 PARSSVS
+190 PGPIVSVDGTNVDQTS
-197 MAPTWIKHP
+197 DTSFRIEAG
-206 RRVFASRPSLNDS
+206 LNDS

-234 WVLLIVIGV
+234 WVLLIVVGV

-250 LVAFLIGRSR
+250 LVVFLIGRSR
-260 SSGDSD
+260 SSGDSGASD
-266 VQVIRWTALGS
+266 ANGANGATDGNDATDGTAFMDDADRAQPELISATPALDS
-277 PSRRRYR
+277 PTPPPAVEASPVPP
-284 ATGID
+284 AIESVGTPGDDHSSDDAPGEDTPADSGDDSPGHSPADNDD
-289 GGDARARLV
+289 GGSV
-298 YSHPRWRPLRCR
+298 G
-310 RPSNPAMPLVMA
+310 SN
-322 PTEMTFRATRQ
+322 
-333 TTRQVIHRQTTTAVD
+333 D
-348 PRPTTTTDRWLPRAN
+348 NDN
-363 SR
+363 SND

>member
-1 MDTTPLLPPA
+1 
-11 DSPAIRPTR
+11 
-20 PISPRQRLR
+20 
-29 WNHLSPTV
+29 
-37 KAIMKRL
+37 MKRL

-112 GSRIWTASPQIRNAV
+112 GVEDLDCEPAEQENAV

-145 NIYASDDNTITFY
+145 NIYASDDNTVTFY

-168 DAGFLDD
+168 DAGLFDD

-190 PARSSVS
+190 PGPIVSVDGTNVDQTS
-197 MAPTWIKHP
+197 DTSFRIEAG
-206 RRVFASRPSLNDS
+206 LNDS
-219 FEAVVVS
+219 FEAIVVS

-250 LVAFLIGRSR
+250 LVVFLIGRSR

-266 VQVIRWTALGS
+266 GSGASDVNGANDATDGTAFMDDADRAQPELIAATPALDS
-277 PSRRRYR
+277 PTPPPAVEASPVPP
-284 ATGID
+284 AIESGDALSDDAPGVDAPGDDNSDDNSSDDAPADTADDSPGDSPADDND
-289 GGDARARLV
+289 GGGSFGSDD
-298 YSHPRWRPLRCR
+298 
-310 RPSNPAMPLVMA
+310 N
-322 PTEMTFRATRQ
+322 
-333 TTRQVIHRQTTTAVD
+333 D
-348 PRPTTTTDRWLPRAN
+348 
-363 SR
+363 

>member
-1 MDTTPLLPPA
+1 
-11 DSPAIRPTR
+11 
-20 PISPRQRLR
+20 
-29 WNHLSPTV
+29 
-37 KAIMKRL
+37 MKRL

-112 GSRIWTASPQIRNAV
+112 GVEDLDCEPAEQENAV

-145 NIYASDDNTITFY
+145 NIYASDDNTVTFF
-158 SSSGE
+158 SISGE

-168 DAGFLDD
+168 EDAGLFDD

-190 PARSSVS
+190 PGPIVSVDGTNVDQTS
-197 MAPTWIKHP
+197 DTSFRIEAG
-206 RRVFASRPSLNDS
+206 LNDS
-219 FEAVVVS
+219 FEAIVVS

-250 LVAFLIGRSR
+250 LVVFLMGRSR
-260 SSGDSD
+260 SSGGSGASD
-266 VQVIRWTALGS
+266 VNGANDATDGTAFMDDADRAQPELIAATPALDS
-277 PSRRRYR
+277 PTPPPAVE
-284 ATGID
+284 ATPVPPAIESAD
-289 GGDARARLV
+289 TPRDDA
-298 YSHPRWRPLRCR
+298 PGEDT
-310 RPSNPAMPLVMA
+310 PADAADDSP
-322 PTEMTFRATRQ
+322 
-333 TTRQVIHRQTTTAVD
+333 
-348 PRPTTTTDRWLPRAN
+348 AN
-363 SR
+363 SPADNDDSGSAGSNDNDNTND

>member
-1 MDTTPLLPPA
+1 
-11 DSPAIRPTR
+11 
-20 PISPRQRLR
+20 
-29 WNHLSPTV
+29 
-37 KAIMKRL
+37 MKRL

-97 DLVDQLKQGMLDGAE
+97 ELVDQLKQGMLDGAE
-112 GSRIWTASPQIRNAV
+112 GVEDLDCQPADQENAV

-145 NIYASDDNTITFY
+145 NIYASDDNTVTFY

-190 PARSSVS
+190 PGPIVSVDGTNVDQTS
-197 MAPTWIKHP
+197 DTSFRIEAG
-206 RRVFASRPSLNDS
+206 LNDS

-234 WVLLIVIGV
+234 WVLLIVVGV

-260 SSGDSD
+260 SSGANDANDSMD
-266 VQVIRWTALGS
+266 GTSVMDDADRAQPELMAATPALDSPTPPPAVEASPVPQAIESADTSSDDAPGDDNSSDAAPGDDNSDDNSSDDAPADTADDS
-277 PSRRRYR
+277 PVDSP
-284 ATGID
+284 ADND
-289 GGDARARLV
+289 GGSASDDNDNGGGG
-298 YSHPRWRPLRCR
+298 SFG
-310 RPSNPAMPLVMA
+310 SDDN
-322 PTEMTFRATRQ
+322 
-333 TTRQVIHRQTTTAVD
+333 D
-348 PRPTTTTDRWLPRAN
+348 
-363 SR
+363 

>member
-1 MDTTPLLPPA
+1 
-11 DSPAIRPTR
+11 
-20 PISPRQRLR
+20 
-29 WNHLSPTV
+29 
-37 KAIMKRL
+37 MKRL

-97 DLVDQLKQGMLDGAE
+97 ELVDQLKQGMLDGAE
-112 GSRIWTASPQIRNAV
+112 GVEDLDCQPADQENAV

-145 NIYASDDNTITFY
+145 NIYASDDNTVTFY

-190 PARSSVS
+190 PGPIVSVDGTNVDQTS
-197 MAPTWIKHP
+197 DTSFRIEAG
-206 RRVFASRPSLNDS
+206 LNDS

-234 WVLLIVIGV
+234 WVLLIVVGV

-260 SSGDSD
+260 SSGASDASDANDSMD
-266 VQVIRWTALGS
+266 GAAFMDDADRAQPELMAATPALDS
-277 PSRRRYR
+277 PTPPPAVEASPVPQ
-284 ATGID
+284 AIES
-289 GGDARARLV
+289 GDA
-298 YSHPRWRPLRCR
+298 S
-310 RPSNPAMPLVMA
+310 SDDTPAD
-322 PTEMTFRATRQ
+322 
-333 TTRQVIHRQTTTAVD
+333 TADDSPVD
-348 PRPTTTTDRWLPRAN
+348 SPADDNGGSASDDN
-363 SR
+363 DSGGGGSFGSDDND

>member
-1 MDTTPLLPPA
+1 
-11 DSPAIRPTR
+11 
-20 PISPRQRLR
+20 
-29 WNHLSPTV
+29 
-37 KAIMKRL
+37 MKRL

-97 DLVDQLKQGMLDGAE
+97 ELVDQLKQGMLDGAE
-112 GSRIWTASPQIRNAV
+112 GVEDLDCQPADQENAV

-145 NIYASDDNTITFY
+145 NIYASDDNTVTFD

-190 PARSSVS
+190 PGPIVSVDGTNVDQTS
-197 MAPTWIKHP
+197 DTSFRIEAG
-206 RRVFASRPSLNDS
+206 LNDS

-234 WVLLIVIGV
+234 WVLLIVVGV

-260 SSGDSD
+260 SSGGSDANDPNNSMDGTSVMDDADRAQPELMAATPALDSSTPPPAVEASPVPQAIESGD
-266 VQVIRWTALGS
+266 ASSDDAHGDDSSDDNSSDDAPADTADDS
-277 PSRRRYR
+277 PGDSPDD
-284 ATGID
+284 D
-289 GGDARARLV
+289 GGFA
-298 YSHPRWRPLRCR
+298 S
-310 RPSNPAMPLVMA
+310 
-322 PTEMTFRATRQ
+322 
-333 TTRQVIHRQTTTAVD
+333 VD
-348 PRPTTTTDRWLPRAN
+348 NDN
-363 SR
+363 SGGSFGSDDND

>member
-1 MDTTPLLPPA
+1 ME
-11 DSPAIRPTR
+11 SPVSDREG
-20 PISPRQRLR
+20 
-29 WNHLSPTV
+29 HH
-37 KAIMKRL
+37 KAT
-44 LIPALLASSAFV
+44 IPALLASSAFV

-112 GSRIWTASPQIRNAV
+112 GVEDLDCEPAEQENAV

-145 NIYASDDNTITFY
+145 NIYVSDDNTVTFY

-168 DAGFLDD
+168 DAGLFDD

-190 PARSSVS
+190 PGPIVSVDGTNVDQTS
-197 MAPTWIKHP
+197 DTSFRIEAG
-206 RRVFASRPSLNDS
+206 LNDS
-219 FEAVVVS
+219 FEAIVVS

-234 WVLLIVIGV
+234 WVLLIVVGV

-260 SSGDSD
+260 SSG
-266 VQVIRWTALGS
+266 GS
-277 PSRRRYR
+277 GAS
-284 ATGID
+284 
-289 GGDARARLV
+289 DAR
-298 YSHPRWRPLRCR
+298 
-310 RPSNPAMPLVMA
+310 
-322 PTEMTFRATRQ
+322 T
-333 TTRQVIHRQTTTAVD
+333 
-348 PRPTTTTDRWLPRAN
+348 
-363 SR
+363 